1 MALRFLNSGYFAGK
15 VGIGVEAP
23 LTNLDILGTSDTYLT
38 IRNTGTFKSGIRMYG
53 GTAGISNIWHDD
65 TESSPP
71 GMHFG
76 TSTNIATTPTTQ
88 LYIKGSDGNIGIG
101 TTTPNAKL
109 DIQGTQ
115 GQLFSV
121 TDDLSGEIFAVS
133 DISGVPIMTVNSS
146 GVSYFDGNVGIG
158 VTNPGRKL
166 SVNGS
171 IELTGSDMTLNTTSA
186 AIRRGTAGQMFL
198 DAPGDVTVTIDSN
211 SNNTDRVFNV
221 RKDTGSELFRIQEN
235 GNVGIGTTSP
245 VATFQVGSIT
255 ATAMSQV
262 VGKARIVGTNYIP
275 SSTQMGTLDIASTT
289 RNSSAPFNQGFGPSL
304 TFSQNIS
311 GYVSGYEV
319 VIGAIKSIV
328 TSGSNTGQES
338 AMTFLVNGG
347 TATGVVERMRIAE
360 DGNVGIGTTDP
371 NGKLEVNGIVKIGN
385 VTTGLSMNGSS
396 ATEFLISGAD
406 TGGNAWNSIHIKADG
421 NDGLFIEKDTNNV
434 GIGTTSPD
442 SLLHVSA
449 DVSTA
454 AVTKTGTITIEGR
467 PYGILGD
474 DIATIDFHN
483 NGNKRSDIR
492 MERGNT
498 ADDSQL
504 VFSTSDTGTLT
515 DRLIINE
522 VGNVGIGTVS
532 PAAGLQVALGGSI
545 IPAAGTSTASA
556 VFGNSTSD
564 DNYGLAVGANSSG
577 VGYISSQRT
586 DGTATTYN
594 LAIQP
599 NGGNV
604 SIGGG
609 AIGNPGND
617 KLQVDGTLRVGPY
630 FAVSDRDF
638 IKLVPHGSDTRII
651 SPNERF
657 HIENPDGNI
666 IITPSS
672 AGGLGINTTSPD
684 FKLDVDGTFGVSDLP
699 FNTDSVS
706 VLVADETI
714 GAELITNGDFA
725 TNTDWTLTAN
735 VAISGGKLNFTN
747 ATTNTHYAN
756 QVISAPVG
764 SVYKITLE
772 VSNLGS
778 GESIKIRFPFQ
789 DTSINANGTYTIVG
803 EGTTANAFR
812 ITPASATATFSI
824 DNVSVKLVTSASN
837 QIQKRELGT
846 GAFGPTPVGAYLP
859 LSAGSGSPLTGALY
873 VEDHLILQQD
883 GTNDLIKSTGNVLY
897 HKANEYS
904 FQDNSNNGWVTIKNG
919 NVGVGVTGPT
929 KALQVDGSIGLTT
942 AATTGAKRIHT
953 YPDDWHS
960 WYYAANVV
968 NNISADVMTYYQQ
981 FLIRYRD
988 SGNVFIINGDGNVGI
1003 GYTNPSEKLEV
1014 AGNIKIQ
1021 SALLSNQENTDIDS
1035 AAAEVVAQVA
1045 HATYTA
1051 AFFDFVVKK
1060 GTNVRSGTV
1069 YACHNGDTTPLV
1081 EFTETS
1087 TNDLGDTSDVTL
1099 SVDIS
1104 GANMRLLAT
1113 VTSDDW
1119 SVKSLIRAI

>member
-15 VGIGVEAP
+15 VGIGTE
-23 LTNLDILGTSDTYLT
+23 TSYTV
-38 IRNTGTFKSGIRMYG
+38 G
-53 GTAGISNIWHDD
+53 GTAQV
-65 TESSPP
+65 T
-71 GMHFG
+71 
-76 TSTNIATTPTTQ
+76 IATGSAETALAFGPSNNDMLYMRSAGSQGNFQFQTSVNSGNSGSIQ
-88 LYIKGSDGNIGIG
+88 LQPFGGNVGIG
-101 TTTPNAKL
+101 TTNPNAKL

-158 VTNPGRKL
+158 
-166 SVNGS
+166 
-171 IELTGSDMTLNTTSA
+171 TTSPGAKLDVIGGSLKVSDTYATVKIIGTGGLSRVFLGDTADEDVGYLEYNHISNYFRIGVNA
-186 AIRRGTAGQMFL
+186 AERMR
-198 DAPGDVTVTIDSN
+198 IDS
-211 SNNTDRVFNV
+211 S
-221 RKDTGSELFRIQEN
+221 
-235 GNVGIGTTSP
+235 GNVGIG
-245 VATFQVGSIT
+245 V
-255 ATAMSQV
+255 
-262 VGKARIVGTNYIP
+262 TN
-275 SSTQMGTLDIASTT
+275 
-289 RNSSAPFNQGFGPSL
+289 
-304 TFSQNIS
+304 
-311 GYVSGYEV
+311 
-319 VIGAIKSIV
+319 
-328 TSGSNTGQES
+328 
-338 AMTFLVNGG
+338 
-347 TATGVVERMRIAE
+347 
-360 DGNVGIGTTDP
+360 P

-714 GAELITNGDFA
+714 GAELITNGNFA
-725 TNTDWTLTAN
+725 TDSDWTKSSN
-735 VAISGGKLNFTN
+735 VSISGGQATFTANSAAQYIIQGSLWPANSLSGQKVKL
-747 ATTNTHYAN
+747 
-756 QVISAPVG
+756 
-764 SVYKITLE
+764 
-772 VSNLGS
+772 
-778 GESIKIRFPFQ
+778 
-789 DTSINANGTYTIVG
+789 TYTIVSNSLNAG
-803 EGTTANAFR
+803 DFRIGGYTGASAFTLNGLVTTVGTHNIILDVRTTAGDDNAIDLY
-812 ITPASATATFSI
+812 ITSAATSGALVI
-824 DNVSVKLVTSASN
+824 DNVSVKQVTSASN

-859 LSAGSGSPLTGALY
+859 LSAGSGSPLTGHLFIDTPAGASQSGYALKLNKTNSSSVVQVGAEIFATPWASNTNGGTIVFKNADAATNLQETLRISANGSVGINSTSSSFKLDVGGNARFQDSVYIDTSTGSGGLY
-873 VEDHLILQQD
+873 VTRLGSASESLKIYTSD
-883 GTNDLIKSTGNVLY
+883 STSVF
-897 HKANEYS
+897 ET
-904 FQDNSNNGWVTIKNG
+904 FQDENTGVYGSMAFVLDNGAPDPDFSFKYGSQVRLKIEG
-919 NVGVGVTGPT
+919 GTG
-929 KALQVDGSIGLTT
+929 
-942 AATTGAKRIHT
+942 
-953 YPDDWHS
+953 
-960 WYYAANVV
+960 
-968 NNISADVMTYYQQ
+968 DVI
-981 FLIRYRD
+981 L
-988 SGNVFIINGDGNVGI
+988 GD
-1003 GYTNPSEKLEV
+1003 
-1014 AGNIKIQ
+1014 
-1021 SALLSNQENTDIDS
+1021 ALLSSQEDTDIDTG
-1035 AAAEVVAQVA
+1035 VGIVAQVA

-1104 GANMRLLAT
+1104 GDNISLLAT

-1119 SVKSLIRAI
+1119 SFKSLIRAI